1 MSNATITGP
10 TRNVRILPRF
20 VLRTFWLLH
29 RALYRFS
36 GGRIG
41 LSRPA
46 AGERFGTMRLRTLGR
61 RSGEARTAIIG
72 YYEDGPNLVTLAMNG
87 WGRAEPAWW
96 LNLQANPDATVQL
109 ADGPRTVRARA
120 ATGDE
125 GRRLWT
131 RVRDYPG
138 WGGDIDAAAA
148 HRSTPTTVV
157 VLEPR
162 AATSETAAA
171 MTIAPT
177 QSANAGRPRRL
188 ALRHLWLVP
197 GLGIALFASA
207 QSTTLH
213 VGLVPLLVFGIVPH
227 LTVLLGVGQPH
238 ARGQLAPRAV
248 PLFNAMHQ
256 PVVPLAV
263 LALAAAGILSPFWL
277 VGAFAWLGHIVVD
290 RGMGD
295 GLRTADGY
303 RGSVSAGSHPRSVP
317 G

>member
-1 MSNATITGP
+1 MSDATITSP
-10 TRNVRILPRF
+10 EQSVRILPRF

-46 AGERFGTMRLRTLGR
+46 GGERFGTMRLKTLGR
-61 RSGEARTAIIG
+61 RSGATRAAIIG

-96 LNLQANPDATVQL
+96 LNLQTNPDATVEL
-109 ADGPRTVRARA
+109 ADGPRTVLARA

-125 GRRLWT
+125 GQRLWAK
-131 RVRDYPG
+131 VRDYPG

-157 VLEPR
+157 VFEPR
-162 AATSETAAA
+162 AVRSEAAA
-171 MTIAPT
+171 ATTIAAT
-177 QSANAGRPRRL
+177 QSATADRPRRL

-213 VGLVPLLVFGIVPH
+213 VGLAPLLVFGIVPH

-248 PLFNAMHQ
+248 PLFNAVHQ

-277 VGAFAWLGHIVVD
+277 VGAFAWFGHIVVD

-303 RGSVSAGSHPRSVP
+303 RGSVNAGSHPRSVP